1 MSTGAY
7 EKTALGKRIA
17 DYRKLRGFKNAQA
30 LADAISDERVSRS
43 TIVNLELGRKK
54 DATTTELMLIAKAL
68 RVSPVS
74 LLVDLS
80 KPFDR
85 ELEGLTNFETL
96 NWFGLW
102 EAPLASNVFDSDE
115 LDADV
120 AWILRSLVQNSNRAR
135 ALPLERA
142 SQIFGLGGKEVGGGE
157 ERRLIEDVEMF
168 ARIRKYL
175 VADVEEWD
183 IEVPPSFAPVP
194 PVGQVIADAKRALA
208 DNWETRP
215 HLQPP
220 IAELRSNDG

>member
-17 DYRKLRGFKNAQA
+17 DYRKLHGFKNAQA
-30 LADAISDERVSRS
+30 LADAINDERVSRS

-54 DATTTELMLIAKAL
+54 DATTTELILIAKAL

-85 ELEGLTNFETL
+85 EIEGLTNFETL

-102 EAPLASNVFDSDE
+102 EAPLESNVFDSDE

-120 AWILRSLVQNSNRAR
+120 AWLLRSLIQNSNRAR
-135 ALPLERA
+135 
-142 SQIFGLGGKEVGGGE
+142 S
-157 ERRLIEDVEMF
+157 
-168 ARIRKYL
+168 
-175 VADVEEWD
+175 
-183 IEVPPSFAPVP
+183 SS
-194 PVGQVIADAKRALA
+194 
-208 DNWETRP
+208 T
-215 HLQPP
+215 
-220 IAELRSNDG
+220 